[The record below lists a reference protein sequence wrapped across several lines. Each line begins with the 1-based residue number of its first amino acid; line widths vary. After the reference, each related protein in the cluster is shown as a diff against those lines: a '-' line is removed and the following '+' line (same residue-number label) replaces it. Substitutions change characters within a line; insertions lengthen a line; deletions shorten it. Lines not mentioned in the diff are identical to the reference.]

1 MEDGFS
7 WARYQS
13 SHLYP
18 TISSFAHI
26 PKLKYFF
33 FDKKYFFE
41 VSHGIKCAYPNL
53 PGVYMRMTFYKPW
66 IERVTGENFS

>member
-1 MEDGFS
+1 M
-7 WARYQS
+7 
-13 SHLYP
+13 L
-18 TISSFAHI
+18 I
-26 PKLKYFF
+26 K
-33 FDKKYFFE
+33 